1 MNCLG
6 TCGLFAGLGCMFC
19 ATRIVACGGRQYELE
34 LFPFSSLCFC
44 DHPGVLFHAWHILTI
59 NPSGCIR
66 SPSRE
71 RKEAASGHGC
81 CASIFCFHCEL
92 IINSSV
98 FTGTGLVV
106 PAADWHGCLLQIL
119 GLFWSILF
127 CCWHDRQGDNFFPFY
142 LHSTSQSSW
151 MSSHQ
156 MS

>member
-1 MNCLG
+1 MRTLS
-6 TCGLFAGLGCMFC
+6 AGFWCMFY
-19 ATRIVACGGRQYELE
+19 ATRIVICGGRQYEPE
-34 LFPFSSLCFC
+34 LLPFSSLCFG
-44 DHPGVLFHAWHILTI
+44 DHPSVLFHTWHILTI
-59 NPSGCIR
+59 NPAGCVG
-66 SPSRE
+66 STSRE

-81 CASIFCFHCEL
+81 CASVFCFHCEL

-98 FTGTGLVV
+98 FTGAGLVV
-106 PAADWHGCLLQIL
+106 PSTDWHRCLLQIP
-119 GLFWSILF
+119 GLF